1 MGISWYISDKLLQWH
16 RLWPV
21 AMVIVTMEMLHK
33 NRPYD
38 TTIIDTTDID
48 MDTYIIDTWFLKI
61 STDLAYLA
69 AKR

>member
-1 MGISWYISDKLLQWH
+1 
-16 RLWPV
+16 
-21 AMVIVTMEMLHK
+21 MVIVTMEMLHK

-48 MDTYIIDTWFLKI
+48 MDTYIIDTWFFKI

-69 AKR
+69 AKRQKNSNAS